1 MGPAK
6 VVPFCIKLCTCM
18 SSVVFDD
25 MDCHCKYDVA
35 AVHELDDTQVYD
47 KDGRAS
53 AEATRSTTLGRYV
66 G

>member
-1 MGPAK
+1 MTI
-6 VVPFCIKLCTCM
+6 VSFCIKIRTIR
-18 SSVVFDD
+18 SSVMFDD
-25 MDCHCKYDVA
+25 IDAHCKYDAA

-47 KDGRAS
+47 EDGRAS